1 MIISTSPRKNLK
13 MVVYHN
19 KLPSGKTE
27 SLTRFEPLDPNR
39 PVYKRAFRKP
49 SHSR

>member
-19 KLPSGKTE
+19 KLPSGPE
-27 SLTRFEPLDPNR
+27 SGYHT
-39 PVYKRAFRKP
+39 V
-49 SHSR
+49 H